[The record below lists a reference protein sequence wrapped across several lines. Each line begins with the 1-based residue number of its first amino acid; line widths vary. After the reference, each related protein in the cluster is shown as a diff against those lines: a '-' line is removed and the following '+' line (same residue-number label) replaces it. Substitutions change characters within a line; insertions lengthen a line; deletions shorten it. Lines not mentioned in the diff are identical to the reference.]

1 MMTFLIICI
10 VVAILYGII
19 TYNLQSQSDQKLR
32 DRLADNPFEPEE
44 NADADSESIWSGAD
58 DLIELAS
65 INERL
70 NKYTF
75 IRKLSR
81 NLEVSGFK
89 ISATK
94 LLFLAILIAFLL
106 SLVIYLFAGRS
117 LFSFVPI
124 GISPFV
130 AIMLI
135 NMLAERRRK
144 KFDGQLPAF
153 ISQMLTTLRSGS
165 TPMQSLQN
173 TAINGP
179 EPIRTS
185 VSQLIDTL
193 KLGVSPGQAWREWSE
208 FWGTKSA
215 HLVSTGIR
223 LKWETGGQMAA
234 ILTHILDSLE
244 FTRRMELRVDTV
256 TAQAKLSSYILIA
269 LPFGLATVM
278 YLSRPEP
285 IDRLWLHPTGRY
297 LFYIVGGLIAVGYI
311 WLRKVAK
318 LED

>member
-1 MMTFLIICI
+1 MVTFLIICI

-19 TYNLQSQSDQKLR
+19 IYSLQAQAEQKLR
-32 DRLADNPFEPEE
+32 DRLAETPFEFEE
-44 NADADSESIWSGAD
+44 NADAEAESIWSGAD
-58 DLIELAS
+58 SLIELAS
-65 INERL
+65 LNDQL
-70 NKYTF
+70 NKYAF
-75 IRKLSR
+75 IRKLSSQ
-81 NLEVSGFK
+81 LEVAGLK
-89 ISATK
+89 MSAIK
-94 LLFLAILIAFLL
+94 LLFLAMLIAILL
-106 SLVIYLFAGRS
+106 SLAIYFFAGRS
-117 LFSFVPI
+117 LFSLAPI
-124 GISPFV
+124 GVSPFV

-135 NMLAERRRK
+135 NTLAERRRK

-193 KLGVSPGQAWREWSE
+193 KLGVTPGQAWRDWSE

-223 LKWETGGQMAA
+223 LKWEAGGQMAS

-244 FTRRMELRVDTV
+244 FTRRMELRVETV

-297 LFYIVGGLIAVGYI
+297 LFYIVAGLITVGYL